1 MILTKNIT
9 KKLLIRDFNNLEIKY
24 PHFAKDLLNAQ
35 AQIENQ
41 LDQLYD
47 TQPTD
52 VDVYRYL
59 NQYDI
64 KLPDLTN
71 ILSYRDYKRLTDL
84 LK

>member
-9 KKLLIRDFNNLEIKY
+9 KKLLIQDFNNLEIKY

-35 AQIENQ
+35 AQIKNQ

-52 VDVYRYL
+52 LDVYRYL

>member
-9 KKLLIRDFNNLEIKY
+9 EKLLIRDFNNLEIKY

-47 TQPTD
+47 THPTD
-52 VDVYRYL
+52 LDVYHYL
-59 NQYDI
+59 NQYNI
-64 KLPDLTN
+64 ELPDLTK
-71 ILSYRDYKRLTDL
+71 ILSYRDYKRLVNL

>member
-9 KKLLIRDFNNLEIKY
+9 EKLLIRDFNNLEIKY
-24 PHFAKDLLNAQ
+24 PHFAKDLSNTQ

-52 VDVYRYL
+52 LDAYRYL

-71 ILSYRDYKRLTDL
+71 ILSYRDYKRLANL

>member
-9 KKLLIRDFNNLEIKY
+9 KKLLIQDFNNLEIKY

-47 TQPTD
+47 THPTD
-52 VDVYRYL
+52 LDVYHYL

-71 ILSYRDYKRLTDL
+71 ILPYRDYKRLTDL